1 MGKYEVNYKTYEI
14 RKDVENAIYRRYFE
28 KRYFSTCIIA
38 SIIIGFLLGILA
50 IKGVRMTR
58 DEEQLIRNEIAQEI
72 EAVDVNGTAQ
82 LNGLGMKIIAA
93 EIARGVR

>member
-1 MGKYEVNYKTYEI
+1 MEKYEVKSKTYGV
-14 RKDVENAIYRRYFE
+14 RKDLENAIFRRYFE

-38 SIIIGFLLGILA
+38 CLIIGFLLGILSV
-50 IKGVRMTR
+50 KGVRMTR
-58 DEEQLIRNEIAQEI
+58 DEEQKIREEIAQEI
-72 EAVDVNGTAQ
+72 EAVDIQKSGQ

>member
-1 MGKYEVNYKTYEI
+1 MGKYEVNYKTVEV
-14 RKDVENAIYRRYFE
+14 RKDVENAIFRRYFE

-38 SIIIGFLLGILA
+38 SIIVGFLLGILV

-58 DEEQLIRNEIAQEI
+58 DEEQQIRNEIAEEI
-72 EAVDVNGTAQ
+72 EAVDLGGTAQ

-93 EIARGVR
+93 EIARGIR